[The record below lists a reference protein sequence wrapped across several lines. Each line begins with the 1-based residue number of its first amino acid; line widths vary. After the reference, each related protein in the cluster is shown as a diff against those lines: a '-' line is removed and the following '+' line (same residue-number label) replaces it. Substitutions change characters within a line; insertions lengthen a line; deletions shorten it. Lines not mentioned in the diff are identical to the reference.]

1 MRRSSLRTAV
11 SAAEIV
17 TALAVVISLLYAA
30 TEFRRS
36 RTLTSTNVQ
45 TILYSRMLEMDRM
58 LIENGELAD
67 ILIAVAT
74 DAQSLTPGD
83 TVRYLAY
90 EHIFYDSWELAW
102 IAHDDGVL
110 EDRAWA
116 GWNEWFV
123 AEVRRRAPL
132 GWAGNRKNHG
142 DDFVR
147 YVDERRTPD

>member
-1 MRRSSLRTAV
+1 MRRISLRTAV
-11 SAAEIV
+11 SAAEII

-36 RTLTSTNVQ
+36 RTLTSTDVQ
-45 TILYSRMLEMDRM
+45 TILYARMLEMDRL

-74 DAQSLTPGD
+74 GAQPLTPGD

-110 EDRAWA
+110 EDDAWE
-116 GWNEWFV
+116 GWNAWFV
-123 AEVRRRAPL
+123 AEAKRRSPL

-147 YVDERRTPD
+147 FVDAGGTPD